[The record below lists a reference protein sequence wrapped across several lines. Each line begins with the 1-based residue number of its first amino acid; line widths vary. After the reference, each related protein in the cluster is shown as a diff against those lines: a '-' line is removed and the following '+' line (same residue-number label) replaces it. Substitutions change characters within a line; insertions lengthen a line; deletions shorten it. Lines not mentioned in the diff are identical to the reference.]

1 MNFAAFSSHRGS
13 SFFSVSLQLK
23 VSLWKSPPSRNMAEG
38 RTHAKA
44 LAPRDGCARF
54 VRCPVLAAAGSGFC
68 CCFPP
73 RGRTGA
79 ERSAA
84 PGGCRL
90 YSLTSCMPYR
100 FAGARRKAR
109 TFPGVQKSPPLS
121 TGTGCELVVPPCL
134 LSQAALFGFVHKS

>member
-13 SFFSVSLQLK
+13 SFFFRFLTA
-23 VSLWKSPPSRNMAEG
+23 KSFLMEVPALPKMSM
-38 RTHAKA
+38 THAKGH
-44 LAPRDGCARF
+44 APRDGCARF